1 MRARSA
7 ARGSGTGVPARGPL
21 VDEEPDPPGFPGPGG
36 SPSFAGTAAAG
47 SLGPVAASEMG
58 PVIGLPNPGG
68 VPRPAVSHMQPVD
81 PGVLLAGAWEG
92 AGKQDTLVQRR
103 TGREAGP

>member
-1 MRARSA
+1 MLFLIIGNIYWKKLKKQNIRHHFEITNTTKEKLNIILEA
-7 ARGSGTGVPARGPL
+7 AL
-21 VDEEPDPPGFPGPGG
+21 
-36 SPSFAGTAAAG
+36 
-47 SLGPVAASEMG
+47 EMG

-103 TGREAGP
+103 TGRETGP

>member
-21 VDEEPDPPGFPGPGG
+21 VDEELGSGFPGPGG

-103 TGREAGP
+103 TGRETGP

>member
-1 MRARSA
+1 
-7 ARGSGTGVPARGPL
+7 
-21 VDEEPDPPGFPGPGG
+21 
-36 SPSFAGTAAAG
+36 
-47 SLGPVAASEMG
+47 VAASEMR

-81 PGVLLAGAWEG
+81 PGVLLTGAWEG

-103 TGREAGP
+103 TGRETGP